1 MKRVSLRSGNA
12 KVRTAFFALKACNT
26 AIAASQTFV
35 TIFVLIRVL
44 PQNVYSS
51 SLLIVSIAMYVMAT
65 DLGYSG
71 YIYAT
76 LRRQFFQDLQFGD
89 RESLS
94 QAFTLYLAIS
104 VGAAILV
111 GTSIL
116 IFADMDLKYRAGLA
130 VYFSSAVAALP
141 WMLLR
146 RIAAAIDLF
155 LEFELLEFCR
165 RVAFLFL
172 SLAMLL
178 GLGLLSFAV
187 LCMLT
192 WLLAFL
198 LAFRR
203 LNRNSLK
210 LRLVLLPSAFAH
222 ARDNFPNIA
231 QTGAFTLLE
240 FAILNFPY
248 ILVSNQFSADSLI
261 AFDVFFKLTRLSQ
274 FAYSVPVETML
285 PSQTAA
291 FHGKDRRA
299 VITNFFRVFALGSL
313 ALMPLAAIILA
324 FGDELFRLLLK
335 REDYV
340 DAELRFTMV
349 VMLSAT
355 LVQMSAG
362 MLLTGTGRYTL
373 LLKSTLVTSS
383 LMAGLAAATVCL
395 QISFIQFMIA
405 YVLVYS
411 MHAMLFLSCF
421 LLTIP
426 AQQMNDR
433 R

>member
-1 MKRVSLRSGNA
+1 
-12 KVRTAFFALKACNT
+12 
-26 AIAASQTFV
+26 
-35 TIFVLIRVL
+35 
-44 PQNVYSS
+44 
-51 SLLIVSIAMYVMAT
+51 
-65 DLGYSG
+65 
-71 YIYAT
+71 
-76 LRRQFFQDLQFGD
+76 
-89 RESLS
+89 
-94 QAFTLYLAIS
+94 LYLAIS
-104 VGAAILV
+104 VGAAVLV

-116 IFADMDLKYRAGLA
+116 ILADMDLQYRAGLA
-130 VYFSSAVAALP
+130 VYFSTAVAALP

-146 RIAAAIDLF
+146 RVAAAIDLF

-165 RVAFLFL
+165 RLAFLFL

-187 LCMLT
+187 LCMFT
-192 WLLAFL
+192 WLLAFS

-231 QTGAFTLLE
+231 RTGAFTLLE

-248 ILVSNQFSADSLI
+248 ILVSNQFRADSLI
-261 AFDVFFKLTRLSQ
+261 AFDVFFKLTRLGQ

-291 FHGKDRRA
+291 FHGNDRRA
-299 VITNFFRVFALGSL
+299 VIANFFRVFALGSL
-313 ALMPLAAIILA
+313 ALMPLTAIILA

-362 MLLTGTGRYTL
+362 MLLTGTGRYSL

-383 LMAGLAAATVCL
+383 LMAGLAAATVCF
-395 QISFIQFMIA
+395 QITFIQFMIA

-411 MHAMLFLSCF
+411 LHAMLFLSCF

-426 AQQMNDR
+426 AQQLNDSR
-433 R
+433 